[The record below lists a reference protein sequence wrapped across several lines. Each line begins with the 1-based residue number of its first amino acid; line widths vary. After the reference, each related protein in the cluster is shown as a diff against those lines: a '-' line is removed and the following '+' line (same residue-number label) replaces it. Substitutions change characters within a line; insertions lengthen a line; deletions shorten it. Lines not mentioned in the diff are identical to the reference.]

1 METENIN
8 TAACTRSASITRTT
22 QETSIFA
29 SVTIEGSGKATIS
42 IKPDFMKHMLETFVL
57 WSGINLELN
66 ATGDISID
74 YHHIIEDTGIVIGQA
89 LRAALGSKRGIH
101 RAAYAYV
108 PMDESLVRTVIDISG
123 RGCCFI
129 SGTFGEPVIYSETS
143 AFPVSLIEDFWQA
156 FASNA
161 GITFHSDILKSRSA
175 HHSIEALFKSAGRA
189 LKEACAIEPPS
200 GTDPQIPSLKGVIA

>member
-8 TAACTRSASITRTT
+8 TQTCTRSASITRTT
-22 QETSIFA
+22 RETSISA
-29 SVTIEGSGKATIS
+29 SVTIEGTGKAILS
-42 IKPDFMKHMLETFVL
+42 VKPDFMKHMLETFVL
-57 WSGINLELN
+57 WSSINLELN

-74 YHHIIEDTGIVIGQA
+74 YHHIIEDTGIVLGQA
-89 LRAALGSKRGIH
+89 LREALGSKRGIY

-108 PMDESLVRTVIDISG
+108 PMDESLIRTVIDISG

-129 SGTFGEPVIYSETS
+129 SGAFGEPAIYSEAS

-161 GITFHSDILKSRSA
+161 GITLHIDILKSRSA
-175 HHSIEALFKSAGRA
+175 HHAIEALFKAAGRA
-189 LKEACAIEPPS
+189 LKEACAIEPLS